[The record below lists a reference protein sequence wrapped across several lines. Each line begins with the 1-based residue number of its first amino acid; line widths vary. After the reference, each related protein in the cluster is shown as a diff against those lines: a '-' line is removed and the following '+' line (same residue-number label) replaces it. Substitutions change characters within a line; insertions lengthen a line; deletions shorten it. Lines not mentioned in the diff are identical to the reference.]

1 MVWSVPFG
9 TPFPGRVS
17 CGLRH
22 AADSPRRR
30 PVFQLIM
37 PARSS
42 TRSAGRSST
51 GRSTAVEVFKFGG
64 ASLADAAAVRHAIDL
79 ILAPRPTRVVNVVSA
94 LAGVTDALLAIA
106 TAAREGDVKAV
117 DVAVD
122 RLHARHVAVGNEVLP
137 NIRART
143 ALQRELDEAFDELR
157 MLAHGVASLR
167 ELTPRTRDFLVARG
181 EQLSARI
188 VVAGLVSRKAK
199 AQYVEAA
206 EIIQT
211 DGVFGNAFPD
221 LAATD
226 RLVRARL
233 RPLVRRKVIPVIP
246 GFVGGGEGGAL
257 VTLGRGGSDLTATVL
272 GRSLKA
278 ERITLWKDVPGLMTT
293 DPRLVPTARIVPQ
306 LNVREAAELAY
317 YGAKVL
323 HPRALIP
330 LTRVRVPVFVRPFA
344 DPEAPGTEISVRHT
358 LQRYP
363 VKALSIVR
371 SQALITVTGNGMLG
385 VPGIA
390 ARTFAA
396 LQQAGISVTLISQA
410 SSEHSICLC
419 VPSERGRDAKIALER
434 AFALEL
440 SRREL
445 EGMDAQTG
453 MATLAVVG
461 LGMAGSPGIASR
473 MFTSLSRAGVNIVA
487 IAQGSSE
494 LNISVVIAERDA
506 EAAARAVHDEF
517 QLDKI
522 GGGGVRRDDRLDV
535 VLLGVGQIGR
545 ELLRMLPRS
554 RRRVRPTV
562 VGLIDRSGF
571 VFEPDGLS
579 PRQLASA
586 VALKSAGKPLASLA
600 HARKASASE
609 AVQWIATHA
618 LARPVLVDVTADD
631 TLPAIRKALAAD
643 MDIVLANKK
652 PLSAPRAE
660 VAALRALAKQHG
672 ARILHETTVGA
683 GLPVMD
689 SYAKLVETGDK
700 VLRVE
705 GCTSGTLGFLLT
717 EIGKGRPFSDALRD
731 AMARGYTEPDPRDD
745 LSGMDVARKA
755 LILARLIGFDGD
767 LTDVT
772 VESLVPEAY
781 RHMPVA
787 KFKATLADQD
797 KLWAS
802 RQAAAVKQG
811 RALRYVL
818 RATPRKVV
826 VGLQAVPLSHPLAGL
841 RGTDNQIVFTTKRY
855 KEHPLVITGP
865 GAGPAVTAAGVLNDI
880 LQLTPA

>member
-1 MVWSVPFG
+1 MPPRSRSPKS
-9 TPFPGRVS
+9 RVTAS
-17 CGLRH
+17 G
-22 AADSPRRR
+22 
-30 PVFQLIM
+30 
-37 PARSS
+37 
-42 TRSAGRSST
+42 
-51 GRSTAVEVFKFGG
+51 AVEVFKFGG
-64 ASLADAAAVRHAIDL
+64 ASLADAAAVRQAIDI
-79 ILAPRPTRVVNVVSA
+79 ILAPRATRTVTVVSA

-106 TAAREGDVKAV
+106 DLARSGQVRAV
-117 DVAVD
+117 DAAVD
-122 RLHARHVAVGNEVLP
+122 RLHARHRTVAESIGGV
-137 NIRART
+137 RALRA
-143 ALQRELDEAFDELR
+143 ALLRDLDAAFLELR
-157 MLAHGVASLR
+157 TLAHGVASLR
-167 ELTPRTRDFLVARG
+167 ELTPRTRDFLVVRG

-188 VVAGLVSRKAK
+188 VVAGLTARGAK
-199 AQYVEAA
+199 AQYLEAA
-206 EIIQT
+206 ELIVT

-226 RLVRARL
+226 RRVRERV
-233 RPLVRRKVIPVIP
+233 RPLLRRRIIPVIP
-246 GFVGGGEGGAL
+246 GFVGGGADGAV

-272 GRSLKA
+272 GRSLGA
-278 ERITLWKDVPGLMTT
+278 QRITLWKDVPGLMTT
-293 DPRLVPTARIVPQ
+293 DPRLVPSARIVPQ

-330 LTRVRVPVFVRPFA
+330 LARVKVPVFVRPFA
-344 DPEAPGTEISVRHT
+344 DPEAPGTEISTRHT

-371 SQALITVTGNGMLG
+371 GQALVTVTGNGMLG

-419 VPSERGRDAKIALER
+419 VPAERGDDARTALHQAFER
-434 AFALEL
+434 EL
-440 SRREL
+440 ARREL
-445 EGMDAQTG
+445 EGMDVQTG

-473 MFTSLSRAGVNIVA
+473 MFTALSHAGVNIVA

-494 LNISVVIAERDA
+494 LNISVVIGEGDA
-506 EAAARAVHDEF
+506 EAAARAVHEEF

-522 GGGGVRRDDRLDV
+522 GGGGLRSEDRLDV

-545 ELLRMLPRS
+545 ELLRMLPRT
-554 RRRVRPTV
+554 RRRVKPTI

-579 PRQLASA
+579 PRQLAKA
-586 VALKSAGKPLASLA
+586 VDHKAAGQSLVSLPGA
-600 HARKASASE
+600 HKATAAD
-609 AVQWIATHA
+609 AVTYIGRHA
-618 LARPVLVDVTADD
+618 LARPVLVDVTADE
-631 TLPAIRKALAAD
+631 TLPAIRKAITAD

-660 VAALRALAKQHG
+660 VQALRDLARQHG
-672 ARILHETTVGA
+672 VRILHETTVGA

-700 VLRVE
+700 VLRIE

-717 EIGKGRPFSDALRD
+717 EIGRGRPFSEALNDAR
-731 AMARGYTEPDPRDD
+731 ARGYTEPDPRDD

-755 LILARLIGFDGD
+755 LILARLIGFPGD

-772 VESLVPEAY
+772 VESLVPDAY
-781 RHMPVA
+781 RSMPTA
-787 KFKATLADQD
+787 KFLATLAQQD
-797 KLWAS
+797 AMWAA
-802 RQAAAVKQG
+802 RQAAAQKQG
-811 RALRYVL
+811 RVLRYVL
-818 RATPRKVV
+818 RATPRKVQ
-826 VGLQAVPLSHPLAGL
+826 VGLQAVPPSHPLAGL
-841 RGTDNQIVFTTKRY
+841 RGTDNQVVFTTMRY
-855 KEHPLVITGP
+855 REHPLVITGP